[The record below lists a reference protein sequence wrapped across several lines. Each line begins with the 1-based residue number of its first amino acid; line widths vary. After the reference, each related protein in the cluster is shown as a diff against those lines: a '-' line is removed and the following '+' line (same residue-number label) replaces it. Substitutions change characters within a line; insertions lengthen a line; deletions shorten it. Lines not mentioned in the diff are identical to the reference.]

1 MHASA
6 KRQQVHG
13 RFRRLVH
20 ALCRFAGINP
30 RRCFCMRCIAAQS
43 GVYRRTRV
51 TVGRSAYADIH
62 VLGMRIRHRYAFGL
76 PSVSPPSATRAAGNA
91 MDVGDGIRRPG
102 LAAFKKQDPAFA
114 DHEAVRTRH
123 PVAASI

>member
-13 RFRRLVH
+13 RFRRLVD
-20 ALCRFAGINP
+20 AICRLAGINP

-43 GVYRRTRV
+43 GAYRRTRV
-51 TVGRSAYADIH
+51 TVGRRAYVDIH
-62 VLGMRIRHRYAFGL
+62 VLGIRISRRYAFDL
-76 PSVSPPSATRAAGNA
+76 PSVSPPSVASAAGNA
-91 MDVGDGIRRPG
+91 MDVGDGIRRPAR
-102 LAAFKKQDPAFA
+102 AAFKEQDRAFA
-114 DHEAVRTRH
+114 DREAVRSRH

>member
-6 KRQQVHG
+6 KRQQVQG
-13 RFRRLVH
+13 RFRRLVD

-43 GVYRRTRV
+43 GVYRRTRA
-51 TVGRSAYADIH
+51 TVGRRAYADIH
-62 VLGMRIRHRYAFGL
+62 VLGIRISRRYAFDL
-76 PSVSPPSATRAAGNA
+76 PSVSPSSVAWAAGNA

-102 LAAFKKQDPAFA
+102 LAAFKKQDHALA
-114 DHEAVRTRH
+114 DHEAVRSRH